1 MHLRIYFMAIQQSDR
16 RAVREKFRKR
26 SSSWFRK
33 GNELAHLTGSDI
45 YIVIRHGNK
54 YYTYKSTD
62 RSDWPS
68 FEQDIVS

>member
-1 MHLRIYFMAIQQSDR
+1 MAIQRSDR

-33 GNELAHLTGSDI
+33 GNELAQMTGADI

-62 RSDWPS
+62 RPGWPPS
-68 FEQDIVS
+68 EQDIVSRSQDAVM